1 MDQQQAAKIL
11 AVLQALGLY
20 NYDFSGMSKKDI
32 TEFNK
37 AYEKYIEPTFEEQ
50 YDRISP
56 RYPVG
61 SAMGQALR
69 LMREER
75 LAPESAIGVLLDNDI
90 EVTPEMEKD
99 FEEYYD
105 FLQKN
110 EISQAERV
118 YELDREGRA
127 LGLTASPE
135 DRFEV
140 PVDVVAGLFRLQ
152 DGKSISGEAKR
163 AADVAQRAYERY
175 LAAKESGETPGNFL
189 EAIQGELVYPGSS
202 GDQSGGIVVNGK
214 RYASPEEY
222 QEQIKKNNLLLAQN
236 KNLSETQPE
245 QPRPSSI
252 DIENKGDFSIPWDRN
267 LTVEMITG
275 NTVSESR
282 KKQIEEQRKS
292 VQAER
297 EKITG
302 KPGFD
307 YRSSIATA
315 YRLLADVEA
324 QKDAAVAAAL
334 RNKLESSFGS
344 PYEQQIF
351 GMDAQMARILAA
363 EAAAKAERE
372 RKRRGY

>member
-1 MDQQQAAKIL
+1 MDTQQAAQIL
-11 AVLQALGLY
+11 SVLQALGLY
-20 NYDFSGMSKKDI
+20 NYDFGGLGKKDI
-32 TEFNK
+32 TGFYKE
-37 AYEKYIEPTFEEQ
+37 YDKYIEPTFEEQ

-75 LAPESAIGVLLDNDI
+75 LAPESALGILVDNEI

-99 FEEYYD
+99 LEEYYD
-105 FLQKN
+105 FLQTN

-118 YELDREGRA
+118 YELGREGRA
-127 LGLTASPE
+127 LGLTASPGE
-135 DRFEV
+135 GFEV
-140 PVDVVAGLFRLQ
+140 PTDIVAGLFRLQ

-175 LAAKESGETPGNFL
+175 LAARDRGETSGSFSQ
-189 EAIQGELVYPGSS
+189 AIQSELAGS
-202 GDQSGGIVVNGK
+202 GQYAGQTGGIVINGRRYPSREAYEQEVK
-214 RYASPEEY
+214 R
-222 QEQIKKNNLLLAQN
+222 NNLLFLRD
-236 KNLSETQPE
+236 KNLAETQPE
-245 QPRPSSI
+245 QPRVSSV
-252 DIENKGDFSIPWDRN
+252 DIENEGDFGTPWDPN
-267 LTVEMITG
+267 LTVEMVAG

-282 KKQIEEQRKS
+282 KKQIEDQRKN
-292 VQAER
+292 VKTER

-307 YRSSIATA
+307 YRASMAAA
-315 YRLLADVEA
+315 YRKIADVEA
-324 QKDAAVAAAL
+324 QKDAAVAAVL
-334 RNKLESSFGS
+334 RNRLESQYGS
-344 PYEQQIF
+344 PYEQQIL
-351 GMDAQMARILAA
+351 GVDAQMARILAA